1 MPWWRRL
8 YRSRR
13 DRRGLVA
20 GTRPTRRRWPSPRLT
35 LPLVLL
41 ILAAVGWFARS
52 QISDVFNFTQDQTK
66 KPEALHPTQVRASS
80 AAPGHRAG
88 AAFDGFNN
96 RYWAPASTGP
106 GTGQYL
112 EADFDKPV
120 RLQKLLITPGISAN
134 EGEFLTQARPA
145 KITITMVNSKGKE
158 TTKSISLHDQP
169 GGQPFDVKASDLARV
184 RLTTDASFGARATR
198 RLAIAEIEFFG
209 RR

>member
-1 MPWWRRL
+1 MGKLTVTSKGQITLRKDLLRHLGIHPGEQVSVDKLPDGRIEVR
-8 YRSRR
+8 
-13 DRRGLVA
+13 A
-20 GTRPTRRRWPSPRLT
+20 AKPT
-35 LPLVLL
+35 
-41 ILAAVGWFARS
+41 GD
-52 QISDVFNFTQDQTK
+52 ISDVFNFTQDQTK

-169 GGQPFDVKASDLARV
+169 GGQPFDVKAADLARV
-184 RLTTDASFGARATR
+184 RLTTDASFGARANR
-198 RLAIAEIEFFG
+198 RLAIAEIELFG